1 MFFVDNSFKVSLIL
15 FFGLWANVSSL
26 AVYHRVTITCKR
38 DDLDVI
44 HYKYPYISIQVTL
57 LYWVL
62 RAIKRT
68 EASIIKLKD
77 EVGMAESKSA
87 QTRLIRDNCICY
99 TNLCLLFKGCKNN
112 QY

>member
-26 AVYHRVTITCKR
+26 AVYHRVTISR

-44 HYKYPYISIQVTL
+44 HYKYLNISIQVTL

-87 QTRLIRDNCICY
+87 RTRLIRDNCICY
-99 TNLCLLFKGCKNN
+99 TNLCLLFEGCKNN